1 VTYGLLPATVLV
13 QDLRAKRAS
22 WAPHQ
27 GEFWR
32 AVPVSRQAP
41 STTVSQLHPVSTCP
55 HQGQCGRQVT
65 KRRAWCH
72 RIVAIEAGLWRSG
85 RLRTSWPEIFG

>member
-1 VTYGLLPATVLV
+1 MTYGLLPATVLV

-41 STTVSQLHPVSTCP
+41 RLARAGSEGTQALRSALLGAST
-55 HQGQCGRQVT
+55 
-65 KRRAWCH
+65 A
-72 RIVAIEAGLWRSG
+72 
-85 RLRTSWPEIFG
+85 